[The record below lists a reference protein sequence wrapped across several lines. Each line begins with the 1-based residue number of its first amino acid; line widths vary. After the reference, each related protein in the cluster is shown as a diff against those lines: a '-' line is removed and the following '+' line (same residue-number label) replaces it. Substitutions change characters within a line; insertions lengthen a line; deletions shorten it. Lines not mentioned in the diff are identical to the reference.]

1 MRLNTNAI
9 VSSSMSLNAVNV
21 LIKSHQV
28 YILHKCWL
36 ENTQIITFC
45 CHILGKISVSFNGRY
60 LNCVSLIFIIRP
72 CVMYNTI
79 SLFKFILR

>member
-1 MRLNTNAI
+1 MHLNTDVI
-9 VSSSMSLNAVNV
+9 VSGSMSLNAVNV
-21 LIKSHQV
+21 LIKSYQV

-45 CHILGKISVSFNGRY
+45 RHTFVENISFNGRY
-60 LNCVSLIFIIRP
+60 LNCVSLIFIIKP

-79 SLFKFILR
+79 TNNKFI